1 MEENTGKNEAGGRRI
16 PVTMSWHGVPTLCLS
31 KEEAAKQRPRNSSS
45 MPVSIVW
52 LKDPTRHLLKTKAA
66 DERANRD
73 DSAPPAQTN
82 QKPGRRD
89 SDSPG
94 AE

>member
-52 LKDPTRHLLKTKAA
+52 LKDPTRHLVKKKT
-66 DERANRD
+66 D
-73 DSAPPAQTN
+73 DQRSEPPAQ
-82 QKPGRRD
+82 PP
-89 SDSPG
+89 SDIDGVTS
-94 AE
+94 